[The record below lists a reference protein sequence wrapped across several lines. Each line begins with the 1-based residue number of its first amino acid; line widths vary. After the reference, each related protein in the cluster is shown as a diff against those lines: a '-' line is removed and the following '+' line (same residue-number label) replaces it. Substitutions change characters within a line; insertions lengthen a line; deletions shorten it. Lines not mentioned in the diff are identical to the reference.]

1 MKKII
6 FIISLILLTGCS
18 VEYDLNIDGNN
29 VKEVIKGSVTNK
41 ELEGNVDRTDTNIYT
56 YYLESATPLINDE
69 GEYTKKVTYK

>member
-29 VKEVIKGSVTNK
+29 VKEVIKGSEQIKN
-41 ELEGNVDRTDTNIYT
+41 
-56 YYLESATPLINDE
+56 
-69 GEYTKKVTYK
+69 